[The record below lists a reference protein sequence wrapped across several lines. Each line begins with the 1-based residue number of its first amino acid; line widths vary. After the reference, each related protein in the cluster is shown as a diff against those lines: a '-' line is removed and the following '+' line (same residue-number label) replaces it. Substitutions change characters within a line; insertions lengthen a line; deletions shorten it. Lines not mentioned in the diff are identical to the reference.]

1 MYITRGAV
9 ALLVFFLTS
18 ILCGI
23 IGTIGVLVVLY
34 GVLWWGIGYLVGTLL
49 ISVAGSFWAYR
60 INKGPQNKM
69 QV

>member
-34 GVLWWGIGYLVGTLL
+34 GVLWWGIGYLVVTLL
-49 ISVAGSFWAYR
+49 IAVAGSYWAYR
-60 INKGPQNKM
+60 INKGPRRQM
-69 QV
+69 S

>member
-49 ISVAGSFWAYR
+49 IAGVGSFWAYR
-60 INKGPQNKM
+60 INKGPRRQ
-69 QV
+69 QP

>member
-49 ISVAGSFWAYR
+49 IAVTGSFIAYR
-60 INKGPQNKM
+60 INRGSRSKLP
-69 QV
+69 